1 MNMKKIIAGLLL
13 ISSTHQALAEGAT
26 DTLVPMVM
34 GGIVGYVIRDKGILN
49 NSPQPV
55 VIQQVPS
62 SINYSEPIYQYQIIH
77 DVKCNCDKRV
87 LVRVN

>member
-26 DTLVPMVM
+26 DTLIPMVM

-77 DVKCNCDKRV
+77 EVNCNCDKRV
-87 LVRVN
+87 LIRVN

>member
-1 MNMKKIIAGLLL
+1 MKKIIASLLL
-13 ISSTHQALAEGAT
+13 ISSSHQALAEGSS
-26 DTLVPMVM
+26 DNLVPMVM
-34 GGIVGYVIRDKGILN
+34 GGIVGYVIRDKNILN

-77 DVKCNCDKRV
+77 EVKCNCDKRV

>member
-1 MNMKKIIAGLLL
+1 MKKIIVSLLL
-13 ISSTHQALAEGAT
+13 ISSTHQALAEGVT

-62 SINYSEPIYQYQIIH
+62 GINYSEPIYQYQIIRE
-77 DVKCNCDKRV
+77 VKCNCDKRV

>member
-1 MNMKKIIAGLLL
+1 MKKIIASLLL
-13 ISSTHQALAEGAT
+13 ISSSHQALAEGSS
-26 DTLVPMVM
+26 DNLVPMVM
-34 GGIVGYVIRDKGILN
+34 GGIVGYVIRDKNILN

-77 DVKCNCDKRV
+77 EVNCNCDKRV

>member
-1 MNMKKIIAGLLL
+1 MKKIIAGLLL
-13 ISSTHQALAEGAT
+13 INSTHQALAEGSA

-62 SINYSEPIYQYQIIH
+62 SINYSEPIYQYQTIH
-77 DVKCNCDKRV
+77 EVNCNCDKRV
-87 LVRVN
+87 LIRVN

>member
-1 MNMKKIIAGLLL
+1 MNMKKIIVSLLL
-13 ISSTHQALAEGAT
+13 MSSAHQALAEGAT

-34 GGIVGYVIRDKGILN
+34 GGIVGYVIRDKGIFN
-49 NSPQPV
+49 NSQQPV
-55 VIQQVPS
+55 VIQQVPF

>member
-1 MNMKKIIAGLLL
+1 MKKIITGLLL
-13 ISSTHQALAEGAT
+13 IISAHQALAEGAT

-34 GGIVGYVIRDKGILN
+34 GGIVGYVIRDKGVFN
-49 NSPQPV
+49 NSPQPG
-55 VIQQVPS
+55 VIQQMPS

-77 DVKCNCDKRV
+77 EVNCNCDKRV

>member
-1 MNMKKIIAGLLL
+1 MNMKKIITVLLL
-13 ISSTHQALAEGAT
+13 ISSTNQALAEGAT

-49 NSPQPV
+49 SSPQPV

-62 SINYSEPIYQYQIIH
+62 NINYSEAIYQYQIIH

>member
-1 MNMKKIIAGLLL
+1 MKKIIASLLL
-13 ISSTHQALAEGAT
+13 ISSSHQALAEGSS
-26 DTLVPMVM
+26 DNLVPMVM
-34 GGIVGYVIRDKGILN
+34 GGIVGYVIRDKNILN

-55 VIQQVPS
+55 VIQEVPS

-77 DVKCNCDKRV
+77 EVNCNCDKRV

>member
-1 MNMKKIIAGLLL
+1 MKKIIASLLL
-13 ISSTHQALAEGAT
+13 ISSAHQALADGAS

-34 GGIVGYVIRDKGILN
+34 GGIVGYVIRDKGMLN

-55 VIQQVPS
+55 VIQQVPTN
-62 SINYSEPIYQYQIIH
+62 INYNEAIYQYQIIH

>member
-1 MNMKKIIAGLLL
+1 MKKIIASLLL
-13 ISSTHQALAEGAT
+13 ISSSHQALAEGSS
-26 DTLVPMVM
+26 DNLVPMVM
-34 GGIVGYVIRDKGILN
+34 GGIVGYVIRDKNILN

-77 DVKCNCDKRV
+77 EVNCNCDKRL

>member
-1 MNMKKIIAGLLL
+1 MKKIIVSILL

-26 DTLVPMVM
+26 DTLVPIVM

-62 SINYSEPIYQYQIIH
+62 SINYSEGILSIRFSSTL
-77 DVKCNCDKRV
+77 KR
-87 LVRVN
+87 